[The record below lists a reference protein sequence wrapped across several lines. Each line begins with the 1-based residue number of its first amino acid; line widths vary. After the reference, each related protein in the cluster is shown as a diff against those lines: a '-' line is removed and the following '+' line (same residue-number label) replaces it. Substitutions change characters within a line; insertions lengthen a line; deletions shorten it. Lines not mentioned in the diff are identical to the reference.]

1 MTLGVELAQPWALLL
16 LPLAVLPLLRQGRD
30 TLTFSHL
37 AWLPRDRLG
46 QLAGFLW
53 RALAVMAIASMAIA
67 LAGPGRPETQ
77 VTRTGYG
84 AEIVVLMDRSR
95 SMDERMLPSDWRT
108 IDALNLPYQA
118 RTRGPVKSQ
127 VARDLLAQFVRQRP
141 TDRFAVMFFST
152 NPLNVVSFT
161 QHDEVV
167 LAAIE
172 AGGVGRGLGDTDVG
186 RAMLA
191 AIGEFEQRPYS
202 GSRIILLVSDGGAH
216 LDDATRRRIRAGM
229 LRHRIA
235 LYWLYLRSFNSPTLD
250 AQDRGSEA
258 VPEIALHRFFQTLAT
273 PYQAYQA
280 ELPED
285 LAKAVADVGKQQN
298 LPLDFVERIPRK
310 DYSRYFVAAA
320 ALACLLLLAYR
331 SVLLRSWV

>member
-1 MTLGVELAQPWALLL
+1 
-16 LPLAVLPLLRQGRD
+16 
-30 TLTFSHL
+30 
-37 AWLPRDRLG
+37 
-46 QLAGFLW
+46 
-53 RALAVMAIASMAIA
+53 
-67 LAGPGRPETQ
+67 
-77 VTRTGYG
+77 
-84 AEIVVLMDRSR
+84 
-95 SMDERMLPSDWRT
+95 
-108 IDALNLPYQA
+108 
-118 RTRGPVKSQ
+118 
-127 VARDLLAQFVRQRP
+127 
-141 TDRFAVMFFST
+141 MFFST

-172 AGGVGRGLGDTDVG
+172 AGGVGRGLADTDVG

-191 AIGEFEQRPYS
+191 AIGEFEPRPYS

-235 LYWLYLRSFNSPTLD
+235 LYWIYLRSFNSPVLD

-298 LPLDFVERIPRK
+298 LPLDFLERIPRQ
-310 DYSRYFVAAA
+310 DYSRHFVAAA

-331 SVLLRSWV
+331 SALLRSWA

>member
-127 VARDLLAQFVRQRP
+127 VARDLLAQFVRERP

-202 GSRIILLVSDGGAH
+202 GSRIILFVSDGGAH

-235 LYWLYLRSFNSPTLD
+235 LYWIYLRSFNSPTLD

-258 VPEIALHRFFQTLAT
+258 GPEMALHRFFQTLAT

-280 ELPED
+280 EIPED
-285 LAKAVADVGKQQN
+285 LAKAVADVGRQQN

>member
-1 MTLGVELAQPWALLL
+1 MTLGVELAQPWALLA
-16 LPLAVLPLLRQGRD
+16 LPLAVLPLLRRRSD

-95 SMDERMLPSDWRT
+95 SMDQRMLPSDWRT
-108 IDALNLPYQA
+108 IDALNLPHQA

-172 AGGVGRGLGDTDVG
+172 AGGVGRGLGDTEVG

-235 LYWLYLRSFNSPTLD
+235 LYWIYLRSFNSPTLD

-258 VPEIALHRFFQTLAT
+258 GPEMALHRFFQALAT

-280 ELPED
+280 EIPED

>member
-1 MTLGVELAQPWALLL
+1 
-16 LPLAVLPLLRQGRD
+16 
-30 TLTFSHL
+30 
-37 AWLPRDRLG
+37 
-46 QLAGFLW
+46 
-53 RALAVMAIASMAIA
+53 
-67 LAGPGRPETQ
+67 
-77 VTRTGYG
+77 
-84 AEIVVLMDRSR
+84 MDRSR
-95 SMDERMLPSDWRT
+95 SMDQRMLPSDWRT
-108 IDALNLPYQA
+108 IDALNLAYQA
-118 RTRGPVKSQ
+118 RSRGPIKSQ
-127 VARDLLAQFVRQRP
+127 VARDLLAQFVQQRAA
-141 TDRFAVMFFST
+141 DRFAVMFFST

-161 QHDEVV
+161 QHDEVA

-202 GSRIILLVSDGGAH
+202 GSRIILLVSDGGAQ

-235 LYWLYLRSFNSPTLD
+235 LYWIYLRSFNSPALD
-250 AQDRGSEA
+250 AEDSGSEA

-280 ELPED
+280 EIPED

-298 LPLDFVERIPRK
+298 LPLDFVERIPRQ
-310 DYSRYFVAAA
+310 DYSRHFVAAA
-320 ALACLLLLAYR
+320 AFACLMLLAYR
-331 SVLLRSWV
+331 SLLLRSWV

>member
-1 MTLGVELAQPWALLL
+1 MSLGLDFAQPWALLL
-16 LPLAVLPLLRQGRD
+16 LPLAVLPLLRRRRD

-53 RALAVMAIASMAIA
+53 RALAVAAIASMAIA

-77 VTRTGYG
+77 VTRTGHG

-95 SMDERMLPSDWRT
+95 SMDQRMLPSDWRT
-108 IDALNLPYQA
+108 IDALNLAYQV
-118 RTRGPVKSQ
+118 RSRGPVKSQ
-127 VARDLLAQFVRQRP
+127 VARDLLAQFVRQRQA
-141 TDRFAVMFFST
+141 DRFAVMFFST
-152 NPLNVVSFT
+152 SPLNVVSFT

-216 LDDATRRRIRAGM
+216 LDDETRRRIRAGM

-250 AQDRGSEA
+250 AQDGGGDA

-280 ELPED
+280 EMPED

-298 LPLDFVERIPRK
+298 LPLDFVERIPRQ
-310 DYSRYFVAAA
+310 DYSRHFVAAA
-320 ALACLLLLAYR
+320 ALACLMLLAYR
-331 SVLLRSWV
+331 AVVLRSWV

>member
-1 MTLGVELAQPWALLL
+1 MSLGVEFAQPWALLL
-16 LPLAVLPLLRQGRD
+16 LPLAVLPLLRRRSD
-30 TLTFSHL
+30 TLTFPHL

-46 QLAGFLW
+46 QLAELLW
-53 RALAVMAIASMAIA
+53 RALAVVAIASMAVA

-95 SMDERMLPSDWRT
+95 SMDNRMLPSDWRN
-108 IDALNLPYQA
+108 IDALNLPHQA
-118 RTRGPVKSQ
+118 RSRGPIKSQ
-127 VARDLLAQFVRQRP
+127 VARDLLAEFVHQRP
-141 TDRFAVMFFST
+141 TDRFSVMFFST

-161 QHDEVV
+161 QHDEAV

-202 GSRIILLVSDGGAH
+202 GSRIILFVSDGGAH
-216 LDDATRRRIRAGM
+216 LDDATRRRISAGL

-235 LYWLYLRSFNSPTLD
+235 LFWIYLRSFNSPALD
-250 AQDRGSEA
+250 DQDRGSDA
-258 VPEIALHRFFQTLAT
+258 VPEIALHRFFQTLPT
-273 PYQAYQA
+273 PYRAYQA
-280 ELPED
+280 EVPED

-298 LPLDFVERIPRK
+298 LPLDFLERIPRA
-310 DYSRYFVAAA
+310 DYSGAFFIAAA
-320 ALACLLLLAYR
+320 VACLLLLAYR
-331 SVLLRSWV
+331 FVLLRSWR

>member
-16 LPLAVLPLLRQGRD
+16 LPLAVLPLLRQRRD

-108 IDALNLPYQA
+108 IDPLNLPYQA

-141 TDRFAVMFFST
+141 TDRFAVTFFST

-235 LYWLYLRSFNSPTLD
+235 LYWIYLRSFNSPALD
-250 AQDRGSEA
+250 AQDPSSET

-298 LPLDFVERIPRK
+298 LPLDYVERIPRK
-310 DYSRYFVAAA
+310 DYSRYFVAVA

-331 SVLLRSWV
+331 SLLLRSWM

>member
-1 MTLGVELAQPWALLL
+1 MTLGVELAQPWALAL
-16 LPLAVLPLLRQGRD
+16 LPLAVLPLLRQRRD

-95 SMDERMLPSDWRT
+95 SMDQRMLPSDWRT

-118 RTRGPVKSQ
+118 RSRGPVKSQ
-127 VARDLLAQFVRQRP
+127 VARDVLAQFVRQRP
-141 TDRFAVMFFST
+141 ADRFAVMFFST

-172 AGGVGRGLGDTDVG
+172 AGGVGRGLGDTEVG

-191 AIGEFEQRPYS
+191 AIGEFEPRPYS

-235 LYWLYLRSFNSPTLD
+235 LYWIYLRSFNSPALD

>member
-1 MTLGVELAQPWALLL
+1 MSLGMELAQPWALLL
-16 LPLAVLPLLRQGRD
+16 LPLAVLPLLRRRRD

-53 RALAVMAIASMAIA
+53 HALAVVAIASMVLA
-67 LAGPGRPETQ
+67 LAGPERPETQ

-95 SMDERMLPSDWRT
+95 SMDQRMLPSDWRT
-108 IDALNLPYQA
+108 IDALDLPYQA
-118 RTRGPVKSQ
+118 RSRGPIKSQ
-127 VARDLLAQFVRQRP
+127 VARDLLAQFVDQRP

-216 LDDATRRRIRAGM
+216 LDDATRHRIRAGM

-235 LYWLYLRSFNSPTLD
+235 LYWIYLRSFNSPALD
-250 AQDRGSEA
+250 AHDGGGEA
-258 VPEIALHRFFQTLAT
+258 VPEIALHRFFQALAT

-280 ELPED
+280 EVPED

-298 LPLDFVERIPRK
+298 LPLDFVERIPRE
-310 DYSRYFVAAA
+310 DYSRHFVAVA
-320 ALACLLLLAYR
+320 ALACLMLLAYR

>member
-16 LPLAVLPLLRQGRD
+16 LPLAVLPLLRQRRD

-95 SMDERMLPSDWRT
+95 SMDLRMLPSDWRT
-108 IDALNLPYQA
+108 IDALDLPYQA
-118 RTRGPVKSQ
+118 RSRGPVKSQ
-127 VARDLLAQFVRQRP
+127 VARDLLAQFVRQRE

-152 NPLNVVSFT
+152 NPLNVLSFT

-235 LYWLYLRSFNSPTLD
+235 LYWIYLRSFNGPALD
-250 AQDRGSEA
+250 AQDHGSEA
-258 VPEIALHRFFQTLAT
+258 VPEIALHRFFQALAT

-280 ELPED
+280 EIPED

-331 SVLLRSWV
+331 SVLLRSWA